1 MLIKQQVIKMLKID
15 FSLALLLLVFFLLV
29 PALSFAQ
36 QGVVAEDMAEEIDL
50 QALIIKCEGCHGPNG
65 NSIRDDIPKLAGKPV
80 SEIEESITQFYYY
93 ERHCPGKTPE
103 HDGAKGMST
112 DMCSI
117 ANSLSK
123 LEIQALA
130 KYFSTQ

>member
-1 MLIKQQVIKMLKID
+1 MLKSKYFLI
-15 FSLALLLLVFFLLV
+15 LLLLV

-36 QGVVAEDMAEEIDL
+36 TDVVSEDLGEEIDL
-50 QALIIKCEGCHGPNG
+50 QALIMKCEGCHGPNG
-65 NSIRDDIPKLAGKPV
+65 NSTRDGIPNLAGKPA

-103 HDGAKGMST
+103 HDGQKGMPT

-123 LEIQALA
+123 MEIQALA
-130 KYFSTQ
+130 NHFSTR

>member
-1 MLIKQQVIKMLKID
+1 MLRTNNFWL
-15 FSLALLLLVFFLLV
+15 LLLLV
-29 PALSFAQ
+29 PAMSFAQ
-36 QGVVAEDMAEEIDL
+36 QDVVAEDLGQDIDL
-50 QALIIKCEGCHGPNG
+50 QALIEKCEGCHGPNG
-65 NSIRDDIPKLAGKPV
+65 NSTRDDIPKLAGKPV

-103 HDGAKGMST
+103 RDGQKGSPT

-123 LEIQALA
+123 VEIQALA
-130 KYFSTQ
+130 KHFSTQ

>member
-1 MLIKQQVIKMLKID
+1 MLKTNYFLI
-15 FSLALLLLVFFLLV
+15 LLLLA
-29 PALSFAQ
+29 PAISLAQ
-36 QGVVAEDMAEEIDL
+36 KDVVAEDLGQEIDL
-50 QALIIKCEGCHGPNG
+50 QALITKCEGCHGPSG
-65 NSIRDDIPKLAGKPV
+65 NSTRDDIPKLAGKPV

-103 HDGAKGMST
+103 HHGQKGMTT

-123 LEIQALA
+123 VEITELA
-130 KYFSTQ
+130 KHFADQ

>member
-1 MLIKQQVIKMLKID
+1 MLKINY
-15 FSLALLLLVFFLLV
+15 SLVLLLLV
-29 PALSFAQ
+29 PAISFAQ
-36 QGVVAEDMAEEIDL
+36 QDVVAEDMGEEIDL

-65 NSIRDDIPKLAGKPV
+65 NSTRDDIPKLAGKPV
-80 SEIEESITQFYYY
+80 GEIEASISQFYYY

-103 HDGAKGMST
+103 YDGARGVPT

-123 LEIQALA
+123 VEIQALA
-130 KYFSTQ
+130 NYFSAQ

>member
-1 MLIKQQVIKMLKID
+1 MLKTQYFLI
-15 FSLALLLLVFFLLV
+15 LFFLV
-29 PALSFAQ
+29 PTLSFAQ
-36 QGVVAEDMAEEIDL
+36 KDLVAEDLGEEIDL

-65 NSIRDDIPKLAGKPV
+65 NSTRDDIPKLAGKPV
-80 SEIEESITQFYYY
+80 GETEESITQFYYY

-103 HDGAKGMST
+103 HDGLKGMPT

-123 LEIQALA
+123 MEIQALA
-130 KYFSTQ
+130 KHFSTQ

>member
-1 MLIKQQVIKMLKID
+1 MLKINY
-15 FSLALLLLVFFLLV
+15 SLVILLLI

-36 QGVVAEDMAEEIDL
+36 QDVVAEDISEEIDL
-50 QALIIKCEGCHGPNG
+50 QALIVKCEGCHGPNG
-65 NSIRDDIPKLAGKPV
+65 NSIRDDIPNLAGKPV
-80 SEIEESITQFYYY
+80 GEIEESITQFYYY

-103 HDGAKGMST
+103 YNGNKGMPT

-123 LEIQALA
+123 MEIQALA
-130 KYFSTQ
+130 NHFSAQ

>member
-1 MLIKQQVIKMLKID
+1 MFNLNYFLVP
-15 FSLALLLLVFFLLV
+15 LLLI

-36 QGVVAEDMAEEIDL
+36 MDVVAEDLGQEIDL
-50 QALIIKCEGCHGPNG
+50 QALISKCEGCHGPNG
-65 NSIRDDIPKLAGKPV
+65 NSTRDDIPKLAGKSV
-80 SEIEESITQFYYY
+80 GQIEESITQFYYY

-103 HDGAKGMST
+103 YDGQKGMTT

-123 LEIQALA
+123 AEITTLA
-130 KYFSTQ
+130 KHFADQ